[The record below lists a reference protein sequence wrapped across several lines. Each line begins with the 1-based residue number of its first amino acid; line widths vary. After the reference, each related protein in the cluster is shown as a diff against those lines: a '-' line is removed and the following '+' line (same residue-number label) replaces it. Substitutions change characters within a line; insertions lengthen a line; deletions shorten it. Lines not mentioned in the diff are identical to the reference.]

1 MSGFALSRRSLIG
14 AGIGGAT
21 LVGLGGLPAAAGA
34 MRLRMFW
41 WGAKERAERTDKV
54 NQLYL
59 SSHPDMTI
67 SGETLGWTDY

>member
-21 LVGLGGLPAAAGA
+21 LAGLGDFSAVAGEL
-34 MRLRMFW
+34 RLRMFW

-54 NQLYL
+54 TAPTGRPP
-59 SSHPDMTI
+59 SP
-67 SGETLGWTDY
+67 